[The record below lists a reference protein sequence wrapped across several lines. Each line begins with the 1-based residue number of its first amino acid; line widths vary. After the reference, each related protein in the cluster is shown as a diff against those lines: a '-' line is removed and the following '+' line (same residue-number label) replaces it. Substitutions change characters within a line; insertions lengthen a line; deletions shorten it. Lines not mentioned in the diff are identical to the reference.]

1 MVNRTKELRTRGNIS
16 SRRSSSTPSSRRRR
30 TSKNGEMRNRPF
42 MIGELVDYK
51 GEDFLVAATR
61 VGVREMEYDIINEDD
76 TILDV
81 PQDELEGIEESS
93 ARRIKEA
100 RELWSEK
107 F

>member
-16 SRRSSSTPSSRRRR
+16 SSSRRTTSRR
-30 TSKNGEMRNRPF
+30 RSTSRTERGEMRNRPF

-51 GEDFLVAATR
+51 GDDFLVAAAR
-61 VGVREMEYDIINEDD
+61 VGVRDTEYDIINEDD

-81 PQDELEGIEESS
+81 PQKELEGLEKSS